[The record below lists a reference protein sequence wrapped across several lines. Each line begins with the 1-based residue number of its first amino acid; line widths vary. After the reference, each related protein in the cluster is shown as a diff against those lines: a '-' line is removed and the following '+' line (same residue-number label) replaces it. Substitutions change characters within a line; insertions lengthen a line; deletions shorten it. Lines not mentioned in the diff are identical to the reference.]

1 MPAEQ
6 SRLAS
11 ERTALAWQRSGF
23 SLAAVAALVVV
34 HAVHRAEPLGLA
46 AAVVPA
52 AGAAWV
58 QLRGRRLYARRA
70 AGDGRA
76 AGESLRLLA
85 ALSLAVAVLAAVLVA
100 GGS

>member
-1 MPAEQ
+1 MPAERP
-6 SRLAS
+6 SLAG

-23 SLAAVAALVVV
+23 SLAAIATLLVA
-34 HAVHRAEPLGLA
+34 HAVHRSEPLGVA

-76 AGESLRLLA
+76 AAGSLRLLA
-85 ALSLAVAVLAAVLVA
+85 ALSVAVAVLAIATVA